1 MTAAKIAYNTFTL
14 PEAVA
19 IASQTKP
26 SEIILYTPKL
36 TNFRCLSAVI
46 NSSTLDSGKTC
57 ASKACDSSA
66 WKIASNFSAEELTSI
81 ISYFEPAQLVCVN
94 INPAC
99 ARLYLEN
106 ISVSPRLLFE
116 KVVNKTIFIVHKKN
130 NEYCRTGP
138 FVFKEINQFFEKLF
152 TFNSISEI
160 NSGGGST
167 IRTVAYIDIYNHKL
181 P

>member
-1 MTAAKIAYNTFTL
+1 MTEAKIAYNTFTL
-14 PEAVA
+14 SEAVA
-19 IASQTKP
+19 IASQAK
-26 SEIILYTPKL
+26 SFEIILHTPKL
-36 TNFRCLSAVI
+36 TNFRCLNVAI
-46 NSSTLDSGKTC
+46 NSGTLNLGKTY
-57 ASKACDSSA
+57 ASKDYDSSA
-66 WKIASNFSAEELTSI
+66 WKIASNFSAEDLTSI

-106 ISVSPRLLFE
+106 ISVSPPLLFE
-116 KVVNKTIFIVHKKN
+116 KVVNKTIFVVHKKN
-130 NEYCRTGP
+130 NEYYRTGP

-152 TFNSISEI
+152 TFNNISEI

-167 IRTVAYIDIYNHKL
+167 VRTVAYIDIYNHKL